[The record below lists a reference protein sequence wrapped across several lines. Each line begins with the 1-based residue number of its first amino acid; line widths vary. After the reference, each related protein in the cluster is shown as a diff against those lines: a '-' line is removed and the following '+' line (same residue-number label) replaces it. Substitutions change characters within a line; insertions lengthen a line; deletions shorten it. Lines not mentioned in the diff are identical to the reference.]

1 MIHVKSVIVPVKEQ
15 IYETLKSAILSNGYK
30 PGDILQIDRL
40 AKEYG
45 VSATPI
51 RETLMRLEGTGLLK
65 LIPNKGA
72 QVSEIGIKDI
82 KDIWE
87 MRKLL
92 EPYAGRL
99 SACLIQ
105 DSEID
110 GILKQIRALLASGF
124 DKDTYIQIDD
134 ELHQMLYKHLDN
146 DYFYEAITR
155 IQNHSL
161 RIRYYAEITSEDRN
175 SVMEAVS
182 TEHVEILKALKQH
195 DPDLVETMVR
205 RHLENGEKRTLSTVQ
220 RLQG

>member
-1 MIHVKSVIVPVKEQ
+1 
-15 IYETLKSAILSNGYK
+15 
-30 PGDILQIDRL
+30 
-40 AKEYG
+40 
-45 VSATPI
+45 
-51 RETLMRLEGTGLLK
+51 
-65 LIPNKGA
+65 
-72 QVSEIGIKDI
+72 
-82 KDIWE
+82 
-87 MRKLL
+87 
-92 EPYAGRL
+92 
-99 SACLIQ
+99 
-105 DSEID
+105 
-110 GILKQIRALLASGF
+110 
-124 DKDTYIQIDD
+124 
-134 ELHQMLYKHLDN
+134 MLYKHLDN